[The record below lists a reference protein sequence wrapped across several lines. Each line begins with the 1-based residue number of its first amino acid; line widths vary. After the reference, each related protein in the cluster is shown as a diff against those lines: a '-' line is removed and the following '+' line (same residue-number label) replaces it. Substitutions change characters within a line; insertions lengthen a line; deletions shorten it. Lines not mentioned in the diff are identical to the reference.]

1 MKKIMLTATILF
13 ATTAVMAGG
22 KEAKPYQDRVAKLS
36 KMFKEAKK
44 QGALCPAGCVR
55 VGKYCICP

>member
-1 MKKIMLTATILF
+1 MKKIMLTTAIIL

-22 KEAKPYQDRVAKLS
+22 KDAKPYQDGVAKIS